1 MSIPGSGLS
10 FGGGPGGSTRFTQT
24 RGRLGGGVNNGVNY
38 PSPFFDIAHTYL
50 PTTVKAMFRWCRYYF
65 LTNPIIN
72 ATVFKLSE
80 YPITEIEID
89 HQDKKVAN
97 KWKEYFEDHLN
108 YRAFQIECGLD
119 YNTYGN
125 CLTSLNFPFKKYLTC
140 RRCKY
145 QAEAK
150 RIRPHWVFTNYEF
163 RLSCP
168 QCGELGTADSK
179 DQYYR
184 NESGVRVMRWSPE
197 DVEIS
202 YSDLTGEYTYF
213 YNIPPG
219 VRNDVIIGKKDAVE
233 QVPEVFIQALRQQ
246 KGVVFSKDL
255 FFHLRRPTLADQD
268 RGWGLPL
275 LLPCLKDT
283 FYLQIMKKAQE
294 AILLE
299 HIVPLRILF
308 PQAGSGTSDPYC
320 VTPDTL
326 VETIDGLRPASE
338 IAEGDYLRSHTGAWR
353 HVEGIKARQV
363 GVNEKVY
370 KVVVDSLPGFPF
382 KVSEEHPI
390 LAVPRTSQKRGRANQ
405 AWVDPAFIPIKDLRV
420 GDYVA
425 YPANRARSNA
435 GSVDLGAYTQRA
447 VTEDFVYRSLSQ
459 HAAEAYEWLEMN
471 GDYKFAWGE
480 RKEFL
485 HERGWEEADFEV
497 AAAMRAEGAI
507 DRMPRHIPLKKELAS
522 LVGFFLAEGSLKGGL
537 PTFALGSTEHWI
549 ADEIMHAATALG
561 FRGTTRYESKLCNG
575 LTVDVQDVLLGDL
588 LSGLCGCGFATKRF
602 PQELAEASDRAVLNT
617 LRALFAGDGCDFSTD
632 TNRVALKMS
641 NPSIVLEARRLL
653 LSFGLIGGITKEV
666 PKEGAISK
674 SPAFHLAYNGEQ
686 ADALRVLFAHGELPT
701 PLPWSKLG
709 VLRGGY
715 VLHRIASVAEVDE
728 PTVIG
733 FQMAEDKSFCVAGV
747 ATHNTTINLVDWR
760 DHVATEIAR
769 WRYDPNYI
777 PILPL
782 PVGNQTIG
790 GDGRALLMVQEM
802 QQMGEQLINGM
813 QVPLEFIKGGLSYAG
828 TNISMRMLENQFIVY
843 LSRHTRMA
851 KWVMRS
857 VADYLQWPLADI
869 RFKPFKMADDIQ
881 RKAFL
886 FQLNQAGKVS
896 DTTLLMDSDL
906 DQEKEDQ
913 IMERETVG
921 RMSATKK
928 QQLAQAELQGEQQV
942 IMMKMQ
948 AKAQQELA
956 AATASPVAPGEP
968 GGPEGGATPSG
979 GMLAPASP
987 MAEMSS
993 PLNAGQNMGMGSG
1006 PTQAG
1011 QNVAMGGT
1019 SIITMAQTLAM
1030 QLSQMDP
1037 AQQLLAVKKLR
1048 EQSPELADLVLQMLQ
1063 SMPNQQQQQQAA
1075 EAAAAVGAPAA
1086 PDVTDSLG
1094 ANGKAAV
1101 QVDMRPLP
1109 EKLPPRRAAGTV

>member
-1 MSIPGSGLS
+1 MSIPGNSLN
-10 FGGGPGGSTRFTQT
+10 FGGGPGGSTRFSQT
-24 RGRLGGGVNNGVNY
+24 RGRLGGGMSNGVNY

-50 PTTVKAMFRWCRYYF
+50 PTTVKSMFRWCRYYF

-89 HQDKKVAN
+89 HQDKKVAT

-125 CLTSLNFPFKKYLTC
+125 CLTSLNFPFKKFLTC
-140 RRCKY
+140 RRCKF

-150 RIRPHWVFTNYEF
+150 RIRPHWVCTNYEF

-168 QCGELGTADSK
+168 SCGELGTADSK
-179 DQYYR
+179 DQYFR

-308 PQAGSGTSDPYC
+308 PQAGSGTSDPY
-320 VTPDTL
+320 
-326 VETIDGLRPASE
+326 
-338 IAEGDYLRSHTGAWR
+338 
-353 HVEGIKARQV
+353 
-363 GVNEKVY
+363 
-370 KVVVDSLPGFPF
+370 
-382 KVSEEHPI
+382 
-390 LAVPRTSQKRGRANQ
+390 
-405 AWVDPAFIPIKDLRV
+405 
-420 GDYVA
+420 
-425 YPANRARSNA
+425 
-435 GSVDLGAYTQRA
+435 
-447 VTEDFVYRSLSQ
+447 
-459 HAAEAYEWLEMN
+459 
-471 GDYKFAWGE
+471 
-480 RKEFL
+480 
-485 HERGWEEADFEV
+485 
-497 AAAMRAEGAI
+497 
-507 DRMPRHIPLKKELAS
+507 
-522 LVGFFLAEGSLKGGL
+522 
-537 PTFALGSTEHWI
+537 
-549 ADEIMHAATALG
+549 
-561 FRGTTRYESKLCNG
+561 
-575 LTVDVQDVLLGDL
+575 
-588 LSGLCGCGFATKRF
+588 
-602 PQELAEASDRAVLNT
+602 
-617 LRALFAGDGCDFSTD
+617 
-632 TNRVALKMS
+632 
-641 NPSIVLEARRLL
+641 
-653 LSFGLIGGITKEV
+653 
-666 PKEGAISK
+666 
-674 SPAFHLAYNGEQ
+674 
-686 ADALRVLFAHGELPT
+686 
-701 PLPWSKLG
+701 
-709 VLRGGY
+709 
-715 VLHRIASVAEVDE
+715 
-728 PTVIG
+728 
-733 FQMAEDKSFCVAGV
+733 
-747 ATHNTTINLVDWR
+747 TTINLVDWR
-760 DHVATEIAR
+760 DHVAAEIAR

-802 QQMGEQLINGM
+802 QQMSEQLINGM

-857 VADYLQWPLADI
+857 VADYLQWPLANI

-896 DTTLLMDSDL
+896 DTTLLLDSDL
-906 DQEKEDQ
+906 DQAKEDQ

-921 RMSATKK
+921 RMAATKK
-928 QQLAQAELQGEQQV
+928 QQLAQAELQGEQQA
-942 IMMKMQ
+942 IMMKLQ
-948 AKAQQELA
+948 TKAQQELA
-956 AATASPVAPGEP
+956 QATAAPLAPGEP
-968 GGPEGGATPSG
+968 GAADGAMAPS
-979 GMLAPASP
+979 SP

-993 PLNAGQNMGMGSG
+993 PLNAGQDMGMN
-1006 PTQAG
+1006 QAG
-1011 QNVAMGGT
+1011 QNASMGGSSIIAMAQQVAM
-1019 SIITMAQTLAM
+1019 TL
-1030 QLSQMDP
+1030 SNMDP
-1037 AQQLLAVKKLR
+1037 AQQLLSIKKLR

-1063 SMPNQQQQQQAA
+1063 SMPNQAQQQQAA
-1075 EAAAAVGAPAA
+1075 EASAAAGAPAA
-1086 PDVTDSLG
+1086 PGAPNMLG
-1094 ANGKAAV
+1094 AAGDAAV
-1101 QVDMRPLP
+1101 KVDMRPLP
-1109 EKLPPRRAAGTV
+1109 EKLPPRRAAGIV